1 MTEQDYVAFCNLA
14 HDLQHIARRFC
25 ADLGDEQAR
34 QLHGFVQNELAAT
47 AAGKVAPAYDFL
59 AAILAEEVEPQGQV
73 ANSAT
78 RSTTSGGADVC
89 PI

>member
-14 HDLQHIARRFC
+14 HDLRHIARRFC
-25 ADLGDEQAR
+25 VDPGEEQAR

-59 AAILAEEVEPQGQV
+59 AAILAEEVEQQETADNV
-73 ANSAT
+73 STVSSAK
-78 RSTTSGGADVC
+78 GAADVC